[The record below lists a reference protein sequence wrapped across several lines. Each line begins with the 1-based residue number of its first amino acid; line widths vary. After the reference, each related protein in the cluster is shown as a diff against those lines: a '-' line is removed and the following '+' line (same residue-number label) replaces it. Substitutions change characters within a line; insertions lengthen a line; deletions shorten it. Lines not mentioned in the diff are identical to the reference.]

1 MKNRL
6 TAWTA
11 TATALLAVL
20 FMVAG
25 CSGSSSPKII
35 PDFTQYI
42 SAYTAG
48 LIQDDSA
55 IKLEFTSE
63 IEGAE
68 AGKDIP
74 AGLFSISPKVSGK
87 AIWTSG
93 NSLEFVPDEGAL
105 EHGKE
110 YKVRVALDKVFDIRD
125 KSLRTMEFSFMLA
138 RRQARI
144 SITDMIIT
152 EAEPDMVDVAGEI
165 EFNCRMRIDDVMKYT
180 SWSLGTKTEG
190 AGISISEESP
200 YLFSFRTENIGRTD
214 KENRFQISFKG
225 PSRQF
230 EHKAEDSISIPAKG
244 VFEVVRSQIY
254 LDNDQRIEVLFSDV
268 IGSSAKEKGMF
279 TIEGGSNEKV
289 TVSGNKATVWFDSGK
304 TETLTL
310 HVAETVKSASGQSLG
325 TEYTKAFD
333 AFSPV
338 PAVALPFSGNILPDP
353 SKLVLPFR
361 AVNLRAVDVRVV
373 KIYTDNI
380 LSFLQENDLDGSDNL
395 RRSGRLVYS
404 SQIRLDT
411 DPSKDLARWQD
422 FSLDL
427 SGLFRQESGAI
438 YRVRF
443 LFNRDYYVGYQ
454 GDMSEGKKSKTQPSW
469 AAGDTSSEFATDAYW
484 DIAQPY
490 AWEDSDI
497 YNWKEYDWSETDDP
511 SKPSFYMEGSRF
523 PARNIMTSTLGII
536 AKRADSPELDIF
548 VNDILSSKPVSDA
561 KVQVYDYQLQS
572 LGSGKTDRDGH
583 VRISA
588 SGKPFIVTAEA
599 GESKTY
605 LRVNDGEE
613 NLLSRFDVGGERIQ
627 DGLKGFVYGERGVW
641 RPGDTLH
648 LTLVVEDPM
657 KLFPAAHPA
666 TMEVYTALGQLHS
679 RKVAANNTD
688 GFYTFSVPTA
698 ETDPTGSWNAYF
710 KIGGATFHKSL
721 LIETVKPNRLKVN
734 LKVPEVIDGMEAFNY
749 SIESNWL
756 TGPAASGLKYE
767 LEMTLRD
774 GSALLAK
781 KSGNLAGYTFR
792 NPLSSFSTSEISV
805 AKGRLDAAG
814 KASGKAD
821 RNKAV
826 YQAPGLLAA
835 SVVSRVFE
843 EGGDE
848 SFSLTETLYS
858 PYKVYVGVKPETDDY
873 LETDKDHDFSVV
885 TVDCNGKPI
894 GNRALDYTIY
904 KLDWSWWWESDASS
918 LDSYVNGSSA
928 KVHSQGTVKCGTAGA
943 KIPFR
948 IDYPEWGRYLIIV
961 KDSQSGHTSGM
972 TFLAD
977 WPEWRGRSSKSD
989 PTAITMI
996 TFSTDKKSY
1005 EVGEEATVYIP
1016 AAAEGGRALVS
1027 FEGAAGVISSTW
1039 VETASGRETP
1049 YRFRITKDM
1058 APNFHIHLTLLQ
1070 PHGQTGN
1077 DLPLRMYGVQPV
1089 EVTSKE
1095 SHLKPVISM
1104 PDAVRPLEP
1113 FTIKVKESNGKPMTY
1128 TLAIVD
1134 EGLLDLTGFKTPD
1147 LWGAMNRRLALGVRT
1162 WDMYDDVAGAFSG
1175 RFSPMYSIGGDEA
1188 VIKGSRKES
1197 RFNPVVKVLGPFTV
1211 EKGEQCH
1218 KITLPMYVG
1227 SVRVMVV
1234 AGHDRAYGSAEK
1246 AVPVRTPVMV
1256 LPTLPRKVSVGES
1269 FKLPVNVFVM
1279 EDNVRNVNVKV
1290 SVEGP
1295 VKLVS
1300 ESSQE
1305 ISFSGSGDSMATF
1318 DLKAT
1323 DSEGQA
1329 KVTVSATG
1337 GNYTARETVYLD
1349 VTNPNPVII
1358 KTVSGFI
1365 EGGKSITLPYTPAS
1379 EGGVEAI
1386 LEAAS
1391 YPTIDLDGCYSF
1403 MENYPHLCG
1412 EQICARGIAFVA
1424 LRDMLSDEKAAKVD
1438 ALIPEML
1445 GNLYSRQL
1453 GNGGFVLWQG
1463 QNAADPWVTSMAGH
1477 FMALAAAK
1485 GYSVSQS
1492 VLNSWADFQRK
1503 EARSYRR
1510 VDSQYADGYD
1520 IAQAYRLYTL
1530 ALSGKAQ
1537 DAAMNRMRETASLT
1551 ETARWLLA
1559 SAYALSGKKQIAQTI
1574 VGEIMDAGSKPESGS
1589 GVWGVTY
1596 GSPARDKAIAV
1607 EALVLAERSAQ
1618 ALKLSRELADEFRGS
1633 SYYTTQSTAFAAA
1646 AVARLAEKMGDNIVS
1661 IELGEGRR
1669 KAVERK
1675 GRSFVSASLDLDEK
1689 TVEIRN
1695 TADNAVYLN
1704 VISKLRQPAGQKV
1717 LATQEGISMNVSYL
1731 GTDGKAI
1738 DVRQIAQGTDFSIN
1752 VKVSGLTS
1760 VESGKNMVLT
1770 IPVASGW
1777 EIFND
1782 RLYGTDNHLPA
1793 DASHIDYRD
1802 DCVNIYF
1809 SLASGSAAEFRIR
1822 VRASYQ
1828 GEFTLPAISCED
1840 MYHPEIHANTE
1851 SGITVVK

>member
-1 MKNRL
+1 MKRRL
-6 TAWTA
+6 YEWMTVISAS
-11 TATALLAVL
+11 LLMISL
-20 FMVAG
+20 ISG
-25 CSGSSSPKII
+25 CSSHSGKPVSA
-35 PDFTQYI
+35 DFTQYV

-48 LIQDDSA
+48 LIQDGGA
-55 IKLEFTSE
+55 IRIEFVSD

-68 AGKDIP
+68 PGKDVP
-74 AGLFSISPKVSGK
+74 KGLLSISPKVSGK
-87 AIWTSG
+87 AVWTSK
-93 NSLEFVPDEGAL
+93 NALEFVPDENSMVR
-105 EHGKE
+105 GKE
-110 YKVRVALDKVFDIRD
+110 YTVSVALDKLFQISD
-125 KSLRTMEFSFMLA
+125 KALRRMEFGIMAA

-144 SITDMIIT
+144 RITDMIIT
-152 EAEPDMVDVAGEI
+152 ESNPDVVDIAGEI
-165 EFNCRMRIDDVMKYT
+165 EFNCSMSIEDVRKHT
-180 SWSLGTKTEG
+180 EWSLAAKSEG
-190 AGISISEESP
+190 AAISISEETPST
-200 YLFSFRTENIGRTD
+200 FSFRTENISKSER
-214 KENRFQISFKG
+214 ENLFTISFKG
-225 PSRQF
+225 ASKDF
-230 EHKAEDSISIPAKG
+230 ESKEEASIIIPAKG
-244 VFEVVRSQIY
+244 TFEVVRAQLY
-254 LDNDQRIEVLFSDV
+254 LESDPRIEVIFSD
-268 IGSSAKEKGMF
+268 IPGSSGTDKGMV
-279 TIEGGSNEKV
+279 TVEGGTDEKV
-289 TVSGNKATVWFDSGK
+289 ATSGNKATVWFNSRRTD
-304 TETLTL
+304 EHIL
-310 HVAETVKSASGQSLG
+310 HVAEGVRSATGKALG
-325 TEYTKAFD
+325 MEYTESFRISSAF
-333 AFSPV
+333 
-338 PAVALPFSGNILPDP
+338 PAVEFPFSGNILPDP
-353 SKLVLPFR
+353 SRLVLPFR
-361 AVNLRAVDVRVV
+361 AVNLRAVDVRVI

-380 LSFLQENDLDGSDNL
+380 MSFLQENDLDGSIGL
-395 RRSGRLVYS
+395 RRSGRLVYKG
-404 SQIRLDT
+404 QIRLDT
-411 DPSKDLARWQD
+411 DPSKDLGEWQD
-422 FSLDL
+422 FSVDL
-427 SGLFRQESGAI
+427 SGLFKQESGAI

-443 LFNRDYYVGYQ
+443 LFNRDYYIGFK
-454 GDMSEGKKSKTQPSW
+454 GDGKKSDESSRQPSW
-469 AAGDTSSEFATDAYW
+469 ASGGMGEDLTSDAYW
-484 DIAQPY
+484 DITEPY
-490 AWEDSDI
+490 VWEDSGI
-497 YNWKEYDWSETDDP
+497 YDWNEYEWNDIDDP
-511 SKPSFYMEGSRF
+511 TKPSFYMEGNRF

-536 AKRADSPELDIF
+536 AKSSDSSEMDIF
-548 VNDILSSKPVSDA
+548 VNDILSTKPVSGA
-561 KVQVYDYQLQS
+561 KVKVYDYQLQEA
-572 LGSGKTDRDGH
+572 GSGSTDGDGH
-583 VRISA
+583 VRIDA
-588 SGKPFIVTAEA
+588 SHKAFIVTAEHS
-599 GESKTY
+599 GSKTY
-605 LRVNDGEE
+605 LRVADGDE
-613 NLLSRFDVGGERIQ
+613 NLLSRFDVGGAKIEN
-627 DGLKGFVYGERGVW
+627 GLKGFVYGERGVW

-657 KLFPAAHPA
+657 KLFPEAHPA
-666 TMEVYTALGQLHS
+666 TMEVYTALGQLHT
-679 RKVAANNTD
+679 RKVAASNVN
-688 GFYTFSVPTA
+688 GFYTFSIPTA
-698 ETDPTGSWNAYF
+698 ESDPTGNWNAYF
-710 KIGGATFHKSL
+710 KVGGATFHKSL
-721 LIETVKPNRLKVN
+721 LVETVKPNRLKVK
-734 LKVPEVIDGMEAFNY
+734 LSVPDVIDGPEAFNY
-749 SIESNWL
+749 SIESSWL
-756 TGPAASGLKYE
+756 TGPAASGLRYE
-767 LEMTLRD
+767 MEMTLRD
-774 GSALLAK
+774 GSSLLAK
-781 KSGNLAGYTFR
+781 KSKSLDGYTFK
-792 NPLSSFSTSEISV
+792 NPLSSFSTSEIDIAEGTLNAS
-805 AKGRLDAAG
+805 G
-814 KASGKAD
+814 KASGRVD
-821 RNKAV
+821 RSKTIS
-826 YQAPGLLAA
+826 QAPGLLAA

-843 EGGDE
+843 QGGDE

-858 PYKVYVGVKPETDDY
+858 PYKVYVGVKPEAGDF
-873 LETDKDHDFSVV
+873 LETDKDHFFNVV
-885 TVDCNGKPI
+885 TVDCNGKAVDK
-894 GNRALDYTIY
+894 RSLDYTIY

-928 KVHSQGTVKCGTAGA
+928 KIHSSGRIACGTSGA

-948 IDYPEWGRYLIIV
+948 IDYPEWGRFLILV
-961 KDSQSGHTSGM
+961 KDSQSGHMSGL
-972 TFLAD
+972 TFVAD

-989 PTAITMI
+989 PSALTMV

-1016 AAAEGGRALVS
+1016 AAAEGSRALVS
-1027 FEGAAGVISSTW
+1027 LEGAAGVISSTW
-1039 VETASGRETP
+1039 VKTAKGNETP

-1077 DLPLRMYGVQPV
+1077 DLPVRMYGVQPV

-1113 FTIKVKESNGKPMTY
+1113 FTIKVKEASGKPMTY

-1147 LWGAMNRRLALGVRT
+1147 IWGAMNRRLALGVKT

-1211 EKGEQCH
+1211 AKGEQSH

-1234 AGHDRAYGSAEK
+1234 AGQDRAYGSAEK

-1279 EDNVRNVNVKV
+1279 EDNVRKVNVKV

-1300 ESSQE
+1300 ESAKDIE
-1305 ISFSGSGDSMATF
+1305 FSGSGDTMTSF
-1318 DLKAT
+1318 ELKAAG
-1323 DSEGQA
+1323 SEGQA

-1337 GNYTARETVYLD
+1337 GSYTAKETIYLD

-1358 KTVSGFI
+1358 RSVAGFI

-1463 QNAADPWVTSMAGH
+1463 QNVADPWVSSMAGH
-1477 FMALAAAK
+1477 FMALATAQ
-1485 GYSVSQS
+1485 GYSVNQD

-1510 VDSQYADGYD
+1510 TDSKYADGYD
-1520 IAQAYRLYTL
+1520 VAQAYRLYTL
-1530 ALSGKAQ
+1530 ALNGKAQ

-1551 ETARWLLA
+1551 ETAKWLLA
-1559 SAYALSGKKQIAQTI
+1559 SAYALSGKKQIAQSI

-1618 ALKLSRELADEFRGS
+1618 ALNMSRELADEFHGS

-1646 AVARLAEKMGDNIVS
+1646 AISRLAEKMGDNIVS

-1675 GRSFVSASLDLDEK
+1675 DRSFVSASLDLNEK
-1689 TVEIRN
+1689 SVEIRN

-1704 VISKLRQPAGQKV
+1704 VISKFRQPAGQKV
-1717 LATQEGISMNVSYL
+1717 EAAQDDISMSVSYL
-1731 GTDGKAI
+1731 GADGKSI
-1738 DVRQIAQGTDFSIN
+1738 DTRQIAQGTDFSIN
-1752 VKVSGLTS
+1752 VKVSGLS
-1760 VESGKNMVLT
+1760 SADAGRNMVLT
-1770 IPVASGW
+1770 IPAASGW

-1782 RLYGTDNHLPA
+1782 RLYGTAAQTDA
-1793 DASHIDYRD
+1793 DYIDYRD
-1802 DCVNIYF
+1802 DRVNIYF
-1809 SLASGSAAEFRIR
+1809 SLASGSSASFKVR

-1840 MYHPEIHANTE
+1840 MYHPDVHANTG
-1851 SGITVVK
+1851 SGITIVR

>member
-1 MKNRL
+1 MKEKL
-6 TAWTA
+6 FGWKAVITVS
-11 TATALLAVL
+11 LLAL
-20 FMVAG
+20 ILATG
-25 CSGSSSPKII
+25 CSKRSGKIVSA
-35 PDFTQYI
+35 DFTQYV

-48 LIQDDSA
+48 LIQDGGA
-55 IKLEFTSE
+55 IRIEFVSD
-63 IEGAE
+63 IDGAE
-68 AGKDIP
+68 PGKDVP
-74 AGLFSISPKVSGK
+74 KGLLSISPKVSGK
-87 AIWTSG
+87 AVWTSK
-93 NSLEFVPDEGAL
+93 SALEFVPDENAMARGR
-105 EHGKE
+105 E
-110 YKVRVALDKVFDIRD
+110 YRVSVALDKIFKIGD
-125 KSLRTMEFSFMLA
+125 KALRRMDFSVMAA

-144 SITDMIIT
+144 DITDMVIS
-152 EAEPDMVDVAGEI
+152 ESDPDIVDIVGTI
-165 EFNCRMRIDDVMKYT
+165 EFNCWMSIDDARKYT
-180 SWSLGTKTEG
+180 SWTLA
-190 AGISISEESP
+190 AGVPDADMAISEESP
-200 YLFSFRTENIGRTD
+200 SHFTFRTKGIRKIEKANLFS
-214 KENRFQISFKG
+214 ISFKG
-225 PSRQF
+225 PSKDF
-230 EHKAEDSISIPAKG
+230 ESKEETSISIPAKG
-244 VFEVVRSQIY
+244 SFEVVRTKLY
-254 LDNDQRIEVLFSDV
+254 LESDPRIEVLFSDV
-268 IGSSAKEKGMF
+268 LGSSAKEKGLI
-279 TIEGGSNEKV
+279 TVEGGSNEKV
-289 TVSGNKATVWFDSGK
+289 TISDNKATIWFDAGREESLVLHIAEGVKNTSGR
-304 TETLTL
+304 
-310 HVAETVKSASGQSLG
+310 ALG
-325 TEYTKAFD
+325 IEYTESFELAS
-333 AFSPV
+333 AL
-338 PAVALPFSGNILPDP
+338 PAVEFPFSGNILPDP
-353 SKLVLPFR
+353 SRLVLPFR

-380 LSFLQENDLDGSDNL
+380 MSFLQDNDLDGSNGL
-395 RRSGRLVYS
+395 RRSGRLVYKG
-404 SQIRLDT
+404 QIRLDA
-411 DPSKDLARWQD
+411 DPSKDLTEWQD
-422 FSLDL
+422 FSVDL
-427 SGLFRQESGAI
+427 SGLFKQESGAI

-443 LFNRDYYVGYQ
+443 MFNREYYIGYTDD
-454 GDMSEGKKSKTQPSW
+454 GEKAGESTRQPSW
-469 AAGDTSSEFATDAYW
+469 AKGYESSDLTSDAFW
-484 DIAQPY
+484 DVTEPY
-490 AWEDSDI
+490 VWEDSGI
-497 YNWKEYDWSETDDP
+497 YDWEEYEWDETDDP
-511 SKPSFYMEGSRF
+511 TKPSFYMEGYRF

-536 AKRADSPELDIF
+536 AKSADSPEMDIF
-548 VNDILSSKPVSDA
+548 VNDILSTKPVSGA
-561 KVQVYDYQLQS
+561 KVKIYDYQLQEV
-572 LGSGKTDRDGH
+572 GSGSTDGDGH
-583 VRISA
+583 VRITTSHKA
-588 SGKPFIVTAEA
+588 FIVTAES
-599 GESKTY
+599 GGSKTY
-605 LRVNDGEE
+605 LKVADGEE
-613 NLLSRFDVGGERIQ
+613 NLLSRFDVGGAKIE
-627 DGLKGFVYGERGVW
+627 DGLKGFVYGERGIW

-657 KLFPAAHPA
+657 KLFPEAHPA
-666 TMEVYTALGQLHS
+666 TMEVYTALGQLHT
-679 RKVAANNTD
+679 RKVAASNVN

-698 ETDPTGSWNAYF
+698 EADPTGYWNAYF
-710 KIGGATFHKSL
+710 KVGGATFHKSL
-721 LIETVKPNRLKVN
+721 HVETVKPNRLKVK
-734 LKVPEVIDGMEAFNY
+734 LSVPDVIDGPEAFNY

-774 GSALLAK
+774 GSSLLAK
-781 KSGNLAGYTFR
+781 KSKNLEGYTFR
-792 NPLSSFSTSEISV
+792 NPLSSFSTSEIEI
-805 AKGRLDAAG
+805 ADGTLNAAG
-814 KASGKAD
+814 KAAGRVD
-821 RNKAV
+821 RSRTIS
-826 YQAPGLLAA
+826 QAPGLLAA

-843 EGGDE
+843 QGGDE

-858 PYKVYVGVKPETDDY
+858 PYKVYVGMKAETGDY
-873 LETDKDHDFSVV
+873 LETDKDHFFNVV
-885 TVDCNGKPI
+885 TVDCNGKAV
-894 GNRALDYTIY
+894 GNRTLDYTIY
-904 KLDWSWWWESDASS
+904 KLDWSWWWESDAYM

-928 KVHSQGTVKCGTAGA
+928 KVHSSGRIACGTSGA

-948 IDYPEWGRYLIIV
+948 LDYPEWGRYLILV
-961 KDSQSGHTSGM
+961 KDSQSGHMSGM
-972 TFLAD
+972 TFVAD

-989 PTAITMI
+989 PSALTMV

-1016 AAAEGGRALVS
+1016 AAADGGRALVS
-1027 FEGAAGVISSTW
+1027 LEGAAGVISSAW
-1039 VETASGRETP
+1039 VKTSKDNETP
-1049 YRFRITKDM
+1049 YKFRITKDM

-1077 DLPLRMYGVQPV
+1077 DLPVRMYGVQPV

-1113 FTIKVKESNGKPMTY
+1113 FTIKVKEAAGKPMTY

-1147 LWGAMNRRLALGVRT
+1147 IWGAMNRRLALGVKT

-1175 RFSPMYSIGGDEA
+1175 RFSPMYSIGGDEGL
-1188 VIKGSRKES
+1188 IRGSRKES

-1211 EKGEQCH
+1211 AKGEQSH

-1234 AGHDRAYGSAEK
+1234 AGQDRAYGNAEK
-1246 AVPVRTPVMV
+1246 SVPVRTPVMV

-1279 EDNVRNVNVKV
+1279 EDNVRKVNVKV

-1300 ESSQE
+1300 EAAKDIE
-1305 ISFSGSGDSMATF
+1305 FSGSGDAMTSF
-1318 DLKAT
+1318 ELKAAAG
-1323 DSEGQA
+1323 EGQA

-1337 GNYTARETVYLD
+1337 GSYTAKETIYLD

-1358 KTVSGFI
+1358 RSVAGFI

-1391 YPTIDLDGCYSF
+1391 YPTIDLDGCYSY

-1463 QNAADPWVTSMAGH
+1463 QNVADPWVSSMAGH
-1477 FMALAAAK
+1477 FMALATAQ
-1485 GYSVSQS
+1485 GYSVNQN
-1492 VLNSWADFQRK
+1492 VLDSWADFQRK

-1510 VDSQYADGYD
+1510 TDSKYADGYD

-1530 ALSGKAQ
+1530 AMNGKAQ

-1551 ETARWLLA
+1551 ETAKWLLA

-1574 VGEIMDAGSKPESGS
+1574 VGEIMDAGSKPERGS
-1589 GVWGVTY
+1589 EAWGVTY

-1607 EALVLAERSAQ
+1607 EALVLAERSSQ
-1618 ALKLSRELADEFRGS
+1618 ALAMSRELADEFRGS

-1661 IELGEGRR
+1661 IELGEGRK

-1675 GRSFVSASLDLDEK
+1675 DRSFVSASLDLNEK
-1689 TVEIRN
+1689 SVEIRN

-1704 VISKLRQPAGQKV
+1704 VISKFRQPGGQKV
-1717 LATQEGISMNVSYL
+1717 EAAQEGIKMSVSYL
-1731 GTDGKAI
+1731 GADGKAI
-1738 DVRQIAQGTDFSIN
+1738 DAGHIAQGTDFNIN
-1752 VKVSGLTS
+1752 VKVSGLIS
-1760 VESGKNMVLT
+1760 DDAGRNMVLS
-1770 IPVASGW
+1770 IPAASGW

-1782 RLYGTDNHLPA
+1782 RLYGAESRSDA
-1793 DASHIDYRD
+1793 DYIDYRD
-1802 DCVNIYF
+1802 DCVNFYF
-1809 SLASGSAAEFRIR
+1809 SLASGESASFNVR